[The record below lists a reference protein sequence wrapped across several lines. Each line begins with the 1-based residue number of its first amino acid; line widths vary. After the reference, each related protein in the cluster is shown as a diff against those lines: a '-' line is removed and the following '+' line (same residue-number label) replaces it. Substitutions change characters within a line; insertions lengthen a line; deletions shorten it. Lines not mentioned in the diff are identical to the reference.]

1 MAHVS
6 AYWVSIYREISDETK
21 LAAYAELAG
30 PALTGAG
37 GTFVARGMPEAVYEA
52 GEVTRTVLIRFD
64 SVEQARAA
72 HDSPAYQ
79 EALAALDGGAV
90 RDLRLVPGTD

>member
-1 MAHVS
+1 MPQEIDVS
-6 AYWVSIYREISDETK
+6 DQSS
-21 LAAYAELAG
+21 
-30 PALTGAG
+30 
-37 GTFVARGMPEAVYEA
+37 
-52 GEVTRTVLIRFD
+52 
-64 SVEQARAA
+64 SAA